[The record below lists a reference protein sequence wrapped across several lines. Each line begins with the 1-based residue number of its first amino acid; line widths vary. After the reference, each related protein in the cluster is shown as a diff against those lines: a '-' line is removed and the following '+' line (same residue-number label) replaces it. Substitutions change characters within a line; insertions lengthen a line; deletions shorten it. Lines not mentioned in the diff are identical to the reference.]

1 MAGEKVLIVEDKV
14 VLYGQPLEALL
25 LKRGYQVVG
34 IAPTTADALQ
44 LCADHRPDV
53 VLMDLEIRPIDGAPL
68 KSDEG
73 VRAAKGVAKINE
85 PGVIFMTAHHVSDS
99 LMEAVAEAS
108 PRATFLQNPFSQEQ
122 LLGSLRLALLRRRP
136 PSRKIFVCYA
146 HADRPMVDEMEQ
158 FFGEADG
165 MECWDDQQLKLGD
178 EWQPRIRQAIAQA
191 DAAILLVS
199 IEFMNSR
206 FIREIELSDI
216 LVARQERGMLVVPVH
231 VGPVPQH
238 RLARSGLHRF
248 QGLNDPKDPM
258 RGWTRFCRHQDG
270 WTALCERLFGALK
283 GRSAGA

>member
-1 MAGEKVLIVEDKV
+1 
-14 VLYGQPLEALL
+14 
-25 LKRGYQVVG
+25 
-34 IAPTTADALQ
+34 
-44 LCADHRPDV
+44 
-53 VLMDLEIRPIDGAPL
+53 
-68 KSDEG
+68 
-73 VRAAKGVAKINE
+73 
-85 PGVIFMTAHHVSDS
+85 
-99 LMEAVAEAS
+99 
-108 PRATFLQNPFSQEQ
+108 
-122 LLGSLRLALLRRRP
+122 
-136 PSRKIFVCYA
+136 
-146 HADRPMVDEMEQ
+146 
-158 FFGEADG
+158 

>member
-122 LLGSLRLALLRRRP
+122 LLGSLRLALLRRWHDCECGSGFQVGHLCSFRFEVRICGRRKP
-136 PSRKIFVCYA
+136 PTDDLS
-146 HADRPMVDEMEQ
+146 
-158 FFGEADG
+158 EA
-165 MECWDDQQLKLGD
+165 EPAL
-178 EWQPRIRQAIAQA
+178 QPR
-191 DAAILLVS
+191 
-199 IEFMNSR
+199 
-206 FIREIELSDI
+206 
-216 LVARQERGMLVVPVH
+216 
-231 VGPVPQH
+231 
-238 RLARSGLHRF
+238 
-248 QGLNDPKDPM
+248 
-258 RGWTRFCRHQDG
+258 
-270 WTALCERLFGALK
+270 
-283 GRSAGA
+283 

>member
-25 LKRGYQVVG
+25 VKRGYQVVG

-44 LCADHRPDV
+44 LCTVHRPDV
-53 VLMDLEIRPIDGAPL
+53 VLMDLEIRPVDGAPL

-73 VRAAKGVAKINE
+73 VRAAKGVAKIND
-85 PGVIFMTAHHVSDS
+85 PCVIFMTAHHVSDS
-99 LMEAVAEAS
+99 LMEAVADAS

-136 PSRKIFVCYA
+136 PSRRIFVCYA

-165 MECWDDQQLKLGD
+165 MECWDDHQLQIGD

-199 IEFMNSR
+199 IDFLNSR

-216 LVARQERGMLVVPVH
+216 LAARQERGMLVVPVH
-231 VGPVPQH
+231 VGPVPEH
-238 RLARSGLHRF
+238 RLAKSGLNRF

-270 WTALCERLFGALK
+270 WTHLCERLFGAFK
-283 GRSAGA
+283 GRGAGA